1 MEEQVAKAKQQA
13 DEEAVALTPR
23 GPATIG
29 DRIAAFQ
36 MLDQMKGATQA
47 QKTVRLSLV
56 GFTNAEIAAMLD
68 TTSAVV
74 SQNLYSER
82 KKPRKRPDSE

>member
-1 MEEQVAKAKQQA
+1 
-13 DEEAVALTPR
+13 
-23 GPATIG
+23 
-29 DRIAAFQ
+29 
-36 MLDQMKGATQA
+36 
-47 QKTVRLSLV
+47 LV